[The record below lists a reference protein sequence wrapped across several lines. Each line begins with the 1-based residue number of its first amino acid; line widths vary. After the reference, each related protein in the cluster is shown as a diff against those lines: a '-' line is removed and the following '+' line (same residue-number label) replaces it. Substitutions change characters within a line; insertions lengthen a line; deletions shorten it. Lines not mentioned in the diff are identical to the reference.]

1 MNLEQSKKR
10 VEELVP
16 LLKYYTQMYFDDK
29 HKSFDR
35 VDKGI
40 YQILLVDIVLIAV
53 LMINPKILLGLI
65 ELMLK

>member
-29 HKSFDR
+29 QIVSDYEYDMLMKELKRLSNTKSR
-35 VDKGI
+35 S
-40 YQILLVDIVLIAV
+40 
-53 LMINPKILLGLI
+53 
-65 ELMLK
+65 